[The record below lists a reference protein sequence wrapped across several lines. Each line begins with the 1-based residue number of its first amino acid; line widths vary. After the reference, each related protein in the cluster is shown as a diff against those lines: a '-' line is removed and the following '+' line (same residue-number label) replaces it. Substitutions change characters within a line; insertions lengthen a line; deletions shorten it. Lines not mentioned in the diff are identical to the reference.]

1 MVLPWPFPDDDAFP
15 TAPAPPTEDDTR
27 IAAEVAQR
35 LAGNRFTRRQ
45 RISVEVQNR
54 VVILVGTVDTPDVR
68 VTAGNLAW
76 RVPGVAD
83 VCNVLRPANRERP
96 RR

>member
-1 MVLPWPFPDDDAFP
+1 MVLPWPFPDDDAHP
-15 TAPAPPTEDDTR
+15 DVPAPTGDDTR

-35 LAGNRFTRRQ
+35 LSGNRFTRRQ

-54 VVILVGTVDTPDVR
+54 VVILAGTVDTADVR
-68 VTAGNLAW
+68 ATAGHLAW
-76 RVPGVAD
+76 GVAGVVD
-83 VCNVLRPANRERP
+83 VCNALRSANRERP